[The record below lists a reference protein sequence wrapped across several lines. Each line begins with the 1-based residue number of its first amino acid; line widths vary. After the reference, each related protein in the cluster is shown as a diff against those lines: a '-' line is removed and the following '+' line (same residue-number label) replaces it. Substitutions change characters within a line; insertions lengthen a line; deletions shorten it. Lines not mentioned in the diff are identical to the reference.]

1 MGSEHSTHVHS
12 SHRTASLN
20 HDPKQSSNIRRQH
33 TIANPGGGA
42 DHPELYDN
50 GRPGSISP
58 GPSVCSDTDLPYISY
73 TVNRPIG
80 GANSFI
86 ATVFVKI
93 RVSDSPKLTNR
104 QIVKTKRKIPTKQAK
119 KSAHNIVV
127 VKPAATG
134 PNLDRDPDIMR
145 LQSIPM
151 FLPIMRATL
160 NLPAARDPEVL
171 ERLDPAPLHKLCV
184 KYQTHLTACANF
196 VATEQNQLTQKV
208 RETDN
213 EIGKIISAATD
224 KQKKF
229 AKYAEKL
236 AKVQELSHQLNR
248 CHMLL
253 NQTLESMETLNNYLD
268 IEDRLEPF
276 VWTTG

>member
-1 MGSEHSTHVHS
+1 MGSEHSTHLHGG
-12 SHRTASLN
+12 HGGSLT
-20 HDPKQSSNIRRQH
+20 HPPKQPPNIRRQH
-33 TIANPGGGA
+33 TIANPGGA
-42 DHPELYDN
+42 EPPEGGEN

-80 GANSFI
+80 
-86 ATVFVKI
+86 
-93 RVSDSPKLTNR
+93 DSPKLTNK
-104 QIVKTKRKIPTKQAK
+104 QIVKPKRKIAQKQPK
-119 KSAHNIVV
+119 KSAHSIVV
-127 VKPAATG
+127 VKPASVG
-134 PNLDRDPDIMR
+134 PNVDKDPDIVR

-184 KYQTHLTACANF
+184 KYQTHLTACANLI
-196 VATEQNQLTQKV
+196 ATEQNQLTQKV
-208 RETDN
+208 RETDG
-213 EIGKIISAATD
+213 EIARIINGLGER
-224 KQKKF
+224 QKRF

-236 AKVQELSHQLNR
+236 SKVQELSHQLNR

-253 NQTLESMETLNNYLD
+253 NQTLESMETLNNHLD

>member
-1 MGSEHSTHVHS
+1 MGSEQS
-12 SHRTASLN
+12 N
-20 HDPKQSSNIRRQH
+20 HLANQDPSKKGQVKTSFRRQH
-33 TIANPGGGA
+33 TIANPGSNTSDQFYETG
-42 DHPELYDN
+42 EN
-50 GRPGSISP
+50 GRSTSP

-80 GANSFI
+80 
-86 ATVFVKI
+86 
-93 RVSDSPKLTNR
+93 DSPKLAN
-104 QIVKTKRKIPTKQAK
+104 KQLI
-119 KSAHNIVV
+119 KSKSTTSRRPQSSKLSRNKNAHNIVV
-127 VKPAATG
+127 IRGAEANTSNTDK
-134 PNLDRDPDIMR
+134 DPDVLR

-160 NLPAARDPEVL
+160 SLPAARDPEVL
-171 ERLDPAPLHKLCV
+171 ERLDPTPFRNLCLR
-184 KYQTHLTACANF
+184 YQHHLTSAANL

-208 RETDN
+208 REVDAD
-213 EIGKIISAATD
+213 ISRIVATTTER
-224 KQKKF
+224 QKRF
-229 AKYAEKL
+229 AKYAERL
-236 AKVQELSHQLNR
+236 SKVQELSHQLNR